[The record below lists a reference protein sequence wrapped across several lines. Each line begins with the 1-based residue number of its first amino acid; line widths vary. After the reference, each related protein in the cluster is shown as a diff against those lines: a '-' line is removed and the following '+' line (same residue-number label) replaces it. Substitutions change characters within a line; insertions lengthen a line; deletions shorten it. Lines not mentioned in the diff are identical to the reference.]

1 MMCYLPNKKKFV
13 IKVSYDL
20 SSFTDTNG
28 IGVKLEEKIKMF
40 DVLDIASVC
49 VALNFKPENN
59 YEHRVRKNIKD
70 KTEVVKINPR
80 TKK

>member
-1 MMCYLPNKKKFV
+1 
-13 IKVSYDL
+13 
-20 SSFTDTNG
+20 
-28 IGVKLEEKIKMF
+28 MF